1 MSTHTLEPSC
11 TRGKHARLGC
21 GRLRGQLL
29 SRLDRHA
36 AGRIVRRLAKNAGID
51 EQISPHS
58 LPHAAITAAPDAG
71 CSLRDVQDFARHADL
86 RHGCSAALQ
95 PAAPGVP
102 LVRLQMGRTQ
112 LPLLAASM
120 P

>member
-51 EQISPHS
+51 KQISPNS
-58 LPHAAITAAPDAG
+58 LPHAAIT
-71 CSLRDVQDFARHADL
+71 
-86 RHGCSAALQ
+86 AALQ